1 MNLKIE
7 KIEKYNIIIGFLLCI
22 LLLPGMVRAD
32 NDTVTI
38 NVGVATSAMI
48 EVTPYIATFTSVIPG
63 SEPDIPA
70 SLRFTITNVGS
81 TNFTNMY
88 VSVDVPTD
96 SQEANNPLG
105 TGVPANY
112 YAGGFVVLMNDTM
125 LTVSDQWKFVG
136 RQEWNLT
143 DKPSDYTVGDDV
155 VAWGY
160 FGNTSRQYFWDLK
173 SNDTDGTC
181 NQTGTQ
187 IRIKNW
193 AVNGSAAAYNL
204 ETPSGD
210 RTVHDMD
217 TKVGE
222 NWGIFNA
229 QANGPLANYCIAART
244 DCKRIF
250 IYQWR
255 QGDTLFDQC
264 TDYWYIYN
272 DATNKFKPND
282 QFYFNMTVWVPKG
295 IPAGSTSS
303 SILTV
308 AAI

>member
-1 MNLKIE
+1 MNLKIG
-7 KIEKYNIIIGFLLCI
+7 KIEKYNIIIGFLLSI

-48 EVTPYIATFTSVIPG
+48 EVTPDTATFSSVIPG
-63 SEPDIPA
+63 KEEYIPA

-88 VSVDVPTD
+88 VSMDTPTTET
-96 SQEANNPLG
+96 SNPLD
-105 TGVPANY
+105 TGNPAKY

-125 LTVSDQWKFVG
+125 LTVSDKWRFVG

-143 DKPSDYTVGDDV
+143 DKPSDYTVGTDV
-155 VAWGY
+155 LAWGY
-160 FGNTSRQYFWDLK
+160 FGNTSRQYFWDLRNG
-173 SNDTDGTC
+173 SDGTC
-181 NQTGTQ
+181 NATGTQ
-187 IRIKNW
+187 LRIKNW

-204 ETPSGD
+204 GSEATS
-210 RTVHDMD
+210 HDMD

-222 NWGIFNA
+222 NWGVFNT
-229 QANGPLANYCIAART
+229 QAGGPLANYCIAART

-264 TDYWYIYN
+264 SSYWYIYN